1 MYIGFIAWEHALR
14 SAVSRLLERLRQEQ
28 ARYAAPRICG
38 IRVISGLFRR
48 AKNTDGD
55 RPGAHGVNSLSG

>member
-28 ARYAAPRICG
+28 ARYTASRIRG
-38 IRVISGLFRR
+38 IRDISGF
-48 AKNTDGD
+48 
-55 RPGAHGVNSLSG
+55 LSWPD